1 MAYSLGMF
9 KVIQSRIV
17 WICSLKLAWWQRH
30 LKTYFSGW
38 VAFTNDTCLYF
49 GCSSSAMGFPMCFPV
64 LLFISNSRVSWSM
77 WSFSVGYNPMCTFFL
92 WGLEQQHGTL
102 PLSWLPLM
110 VWLYLINCQL
120 GLGTS
125 YVRVWFHSPA
135 CGHPVFSFGDYNFL
149 LLFCFCMFI

>member
-1 MAYSLGMF
+1 MTLVCILDVS
-9 KVIQSRIV
+9 
-17 WICSLKLAWWQRH
+17 
-30 LKTYFSGW
+30 
-38 VAFTNDTCLYF
+38 
-49 GCSSSAMGFPMCFPV
+49 SSSAMGFPMCFPV

-102 PLSWLPLM
+102 PLSLLPLM
-110 VWLYLINCQL
+110 VWQYRINCQL

-149 LLFCFCMFI
+149 LLFCFCMFMEYQFTISAGVIHLGS